1 MKLKNKFT
9 MFKSNE
15 LKVGFLAIIA
25 FLILYFGFNFLKG
38 NDLFSS
44 SKIYY
49 VEFDNVDGLTSSNQ
63 VVLNGIEVG
72 KVKKVVIQPEKA
84 NKILVSLRINK
95 DVIIPNETSAILA
108 DGALLGGKIIR
119 LQLQGKSDLSEG
131 SFLKGET
138 EIGLTTLLKERAIP
152 VISNAD
158 SLLIS
163 FRQISKKFE
172 KTGTHLNE
180 LLKNSNETVVGING
194 SVNGMLNE
202 NRTNI
207 TQISTNMRVLSAS
220 LIETEKQLKPLL
232 SKFNTIA
239 DSLNALKIGKT
250 LNEAN
255 LAITSVQKI
264 LSGIEKGQGSAGK
277 LIKNDSLYLELN
289 KTLTNLDKLLLD
301 FRLQPKRYLN
311 FSVFG
316 KKDTPS
322 SNQ

>member
-1 MKLKNKFT
+1 

-15 LKVGFLAIIA
+15 LKVGFLALIA

-49 VEFDNVDGLTSSNQ
+49 VEFENVDGLTASNQ

-72 KVKKVVIQPEKA
+72 KVKKVSIQPEKS
-84 NKILVSLRINK
+84 NKILVALRINK
-95 DVIIPNETSAILA
+95 DVIIPDQTIAILA
-108 DGALLGGKIIR
+108 DGALLGGKVIR
-119 LQLQGKSDLSEG
+119 LQLLGKSELADG
-131 SFLKGET
+131 SFLKGTT

-158 SLLIS
+158 SLLIA
-163 FRQISKKFE
+163 FRAISKKFE
-172 KTGTHLNE
+172 NTGTHLNE

-194 SVNGMLNE
+194 SVNGMLQE
-202 NRTNI
+202 NRANI
-207 TQISTNMRVLSAS
+207 TQISENMRNLSAS
-220 LIETEKQLKPLL
+220 LVETEKELKPLL
-232 SKFNTIA
+232 TKFNTVA

-250 LNEAN
+250 LNDAN
-255 LAITSVQKI
+255 LAILTVQKI
-264 LSGIEKGQGSAGK
+264 LTSLESGQGSAGK
-277 LIKNDSLYLELN
+277 LLKNDSLYLGLN
-289 KTLTNLDKLLLD
+289 KTLIDLDKLLLD

-316 KKDTPS
+316 KKDTPP
-322 SNQ
+322 SN